1 MGPLWRWSRS
11 VSLRH
16 TFAIESIRNNI
27 NPRTLQM
34 ALGHDHLTTTEIYL
48 NLSPEDMLREY
59 REKW

>member
-1 MGPLWRWSRS
+1 MMSSRS
-11 VSLRH
+11 IRH
-16 TFAIESIRNNI
+16 TSAIESIRNNI

-34 ALGHDHLTTTEIYL
+34 ALGQDHLTTTEIYF

>member
-1 MGPLWRWSRS
+1 
-11 VSLRH
+11 
-16 TFAIESIRNNI
+16 
-27 NPRTLQM
+27 M